1 MIIETY
7 QGGFDRNLTYLV
19 WCEETKHA
27 ALIDASTEINPI
39 LESIEK
45 NDLILSKILITHS
58 HHDHIAYLNDYLRN
72 FPNLII
78 YSYNKSINLKVDY
91 YPLSDNE
98 IILIGNEMIAAIYT
112 PGHFKDS
119 ICYWNKNDKI
129 IFTGDTIFVGRTGR
143 TISSDSSIK
152 DLYNSVYNKLLT
164 LPKETTIYPGHHYG
178 FSKTITINENI
189 RLFDFFSCNSFEEFK
204 LVMQNFEKNR

>member
-1 MIIETY
+1 
-7 QGGFDRNLTYLV
+7 
-19 WCEETKHA
+19 
-27 ALIDASTEINPI
+27 
-39 LESIEK
+39 
-45 NDLILSKILITHS
+45 
-58 HHDHIAYLNDYLRN
+58 
-72 FPNLII
+72 
-78 YSYNKSINLKVDY
+78 
-91 YPLSDNE
+91 
-98 IILIGNEMIAAIYT
+98 MIAAIYT